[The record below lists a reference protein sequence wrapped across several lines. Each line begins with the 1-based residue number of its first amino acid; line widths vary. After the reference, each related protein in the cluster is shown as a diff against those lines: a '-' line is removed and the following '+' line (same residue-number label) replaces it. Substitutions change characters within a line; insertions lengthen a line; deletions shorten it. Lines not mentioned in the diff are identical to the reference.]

1 MSEIR
6 DIQAD
11 SFEAEVA
18 QSDKPVALLF
28 WMRSCDG
35 CRKFK
40 PVYQQLPEHF
50 PDMKFVQMNMM
61 KSIENLRLSESL
73 DVEVTPTT
81 VVFCQG
87 KKVSNIVGH
96 RPLEQVIGEIRDILT
111 SNHCS

>member
-11 SFEAEVA
+11 SFEAEIA
-18 QSDKPVALLF
+18 RSDKSVALLF

-40 PVYQQLPEHF
+40 PVYQQLPAHF

-73 DVEVTPTT
+73 EVEVTPTT
-81 VVFCQG
+81 VVFCRG
-87 KKVSNIVGH
+87 EKVSNIVGH
-96 RPLEQVIGEIRDILT
+96 RPLEQVKEELHEILT